1 MKAAEPRLGIRMG
14 VNMRILIAED
24 NFASRKFM
32 QKYLS
37 TYGDC
42 DITID
47 GDEAV
52 EAFVMA
58 LEDGEPYDLICL
70 DIMMP
75 VRDGYQVLKEI
86 REIEKDAGRVGDEA
100 VKIIMTSAL
109 NAERNIKA
117 AFDMGCTVYCA
128 KPIDLE
134 RFAEVLNKIGI
145 I

>member
-1 MKAAEPRLGIRMG
+1 
-14 VNMRILIAED
+14 MRILIAED
-24 NFASRKFM
+24 DFASRKFM

-47 GDEAV
+47 GEEAV
-52 EAFVMA
+52 EAFRMA
-58 LEDGEPYDLICL
+58 LEDDEPYDLMCL

-75 VRDGYQVLKEI
+75 ALDGYQVLKI
-86 REIEKDAGRVGDEA
+86 VRELEAAENRTGDQG

-128 KPIDLE
+128 KPIDLDKFE
-134 RFAEVLNKIGI
+134 EVLKKIGVI
-145 I
+145 

>member
-1 MKAAEPRLGIRMG
+1 MKEEDK
-14 VNMRILIAED
+14 VRILIAED
-24 NFASRKFM
+24 DFASRKFM

-47 GDEAV
+47 GEEAI
-52 EAFVMA
+52 EAFKMA
-58 LEDGEPYDLICL
+58 LEDDEPYDLITL

-75 VRDGYQVLKEI
+75 ALDGYQVLKVV
-86 REIEKDAGRVGDEA
+86 RELEREHGRTEDKA
-100 VKIIMTSAL
+100 VKIVMTTAL

-128 KPIDLE
+128 KPIDLDKFE
-134 RFAEVLNKIGI
+134 EVLKKIGI
-145 I
+145 TR

>member
-1 MKAAEPRLGIRMG
+1 
-14 VNMRILIAED
+14 VRILIAED
-24 NFASRKFM
+24 DFASRKFM

-47 GDEAV
+47 GEEAI
-52 EAFVMA
+52 EAFKMA
-58 LEDGEPYDLICL
+58 LEDDEPYDLITL

-75 VRDGYQVLKEI
+75 ALDGYQVLKVV
-86 REIEKDAGRVGDEA
+86 RELEREHGRTEDQA
-100 VKIIMTSAL
+100 VKIVMTTAL

-128 KPIDLE
+128 KPIDLNKFE
-134 RFAEVLNKIGI
+134 EVLKKIGI
-145 I
+145 TH

>member
-1 MKAAEPRLGIRMG
+1 
-14 VNMRILIAED
+14 MRILIAED
-24 NFASRKFM
+24 DFASRKFM

-37 TYGDC
+37 NFGDC

-47 GDEAV
+47 GEEAV
-52 EAFVMA
+52 EAFRMA
-58 LEDGEPYDLICL
+58 LEDNEPYDLICL

-75 VRDGYQVLKEI
+75 AMDGYQVLKVV
-86 REIEKDAGRVGDEA
+86 REIEEENDLTGEDA
-100 VKIIMTSAL
+100 VKIIMTTAL

-134 RFAEVLNKIGI
+134 KFEEVLNKIGI
-145 I
+145 TQA